1 MGVSSATIRK
11 SEMSQSPLDQI
22 DKSGDDLLGLGSWF
36 SPGSKREAGIRSVQE
51 RQVWVF

>member
-1 MGVSSATIRK
+1 
-11 SEMSQSPLDQI
+11 MSQSPLDQI

-36 SPGSKREAGIRSVQE
+36 SPGSKREPGIRSVQE